1 MPKSCTQ
8 DRLDQHDRDLAK
20 HDKEIAAIRRL
31 ILTGMRLVNQIAV
44 AQKRTE
50 KSLEALI
57 NTLRRRGNGHSK
69 RRIDIQ

>member
-1 MPKSCTQ
+1 MPKSNTH

-20 HDKEIAAIRRL
+20 HDKEIAAIRKL

-57 NTLRRRGNGHSK
+57 NTLRRGGNGHSK

>member
-1 MPKSCTQ
+1 MPKSSTQ
-8 DRLDQHDRDLAK
+8 DRLEQPDRDLAK

-57 NTLRRRGNGHSK
+57 STLRRGGNGHSK

>member
-1 MPKSCTQ
+1 MPKSSTQ
-8 DRLDQHDRDLAK
+8 VRLDQHDRDLAK
-20 HDKEIAAIRRL
+20 HDKEIAAIRKL
-31 ILTGMRLVNQIAV
+31 ILTGMRLVNEIAV

-57 NTLRRRGNGHSK
+57 NTLRRGGNGHAK